1 MPHCFRFIVATLLG
15 FIWCNPLQSQ
25 NLYDAENSAAFARY
39 LKQSGQFVLATAELE
54 RLAFMH
60 PDSDSLKIELAES
73 YLLQNDFPLA
83 IRRMNQIQATAPK
96 PIQRI
101 DHLLCWSLIR
111 SGQFEQAAQFMSDAS
126 RIKPNV
132 KAYYQGW
139 SLLMQRKTAASI
151 AAIYEMPVDSMFSPL
166 RKSQE
171 QASALRLKKPALAA
185 VMSAIIPG
193 SGKWYAGEKK
203 DAVIG
208 FVTIGVMAYQAWRG
222 FNDKGTKSAYG
233 WISAGLGAGFYLGNI
248 YGAARSTK
256 RYNDRKWK
264 SIHTDVENRFGAH
277 P

>member
-1 MPHCFRFIVATLLG
+1 MKHFTRFILATLLG
-15 FIWCNPLQSQ
+15 TLCCNLLQSQ

-39 LKQSGQFVLATAELE
+39 LKQSGQFVLASAELE

-60 PDSDSLKIELAES
+60 PESDSLKIELAES

-83 IRRMNQIQATAPK
+83 IRRMHQIQASASR

-111 SGQFEQAAQFMSDAS
+111 SGQFDQAAQYMSEAS
-126 RIKPNV
+126 RIQPNV

-139 SLLMQRKTAASI
+139 SLLMQRKTAASV
-151 AAIYEMPVDSMFSPL
+151 AAIYEMPVDSTFGPL

-171 QASALRLKKPALAA
+171 QALALRFKKPGLAA
-185 VMSAIIPG
+185 AMSAIIPG

-248 YGAARSTK
+248 YGAARSAK

-264 SIHTDVENRFGAH
+264 SIHADIENRFWAH